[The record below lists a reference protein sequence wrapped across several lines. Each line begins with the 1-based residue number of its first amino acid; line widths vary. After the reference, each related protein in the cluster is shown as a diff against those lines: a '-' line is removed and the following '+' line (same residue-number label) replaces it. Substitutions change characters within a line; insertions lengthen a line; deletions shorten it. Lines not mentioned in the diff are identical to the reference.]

1 MCSRLRGLQASTV
14 TPLGQSFVSML
25 IQLHETRKYTKP
37 ENNPKMNT
45 GSDVQSHER
54 IGT

>member
-1 MCSRLRGLQASTV
+1 MCGRLRGLQASTV
-14 TPLGQSFVSML
+14 TPLAQLFVSML
-25 IQLHETRKYTKP
+25 IQLHETRKYTRP

-45 GSDVQSHER
+45 GSAVQSHDR